1 MQCTIHVLTDLL
13 RAFVQH
19 MLFKK
24 LCLSPVSNKINQVKS
39 RLFLRKLHFGY
50 TSGKLRCPSAGL
62 FVAKTTTRLTLC
74 SSNL

>member
-39 RLFLRKLHFGY
+39 RLFLCKLHFGY
-50 TSGKLRCPSAGL
+50 TSGKLGCPSAGL
-62 FVAKTTTRLTLC
+62 LVAKTPKRLTLC